1 MRMAQVTARHE
12 AVQFPLPTWTMA
24 LCAVSRSV
32 GVGGI
37 VFRLRMKRRED
48 ADSAQRGNDL
58 PKNILKG
65 QNIVLDREISE
76 ERFSQDEG
84 CAP

>member
-1 MRMAQVTARHE
+1 
-12 AVQFPLPTWTMA
+12 MA

-48 ADSAQRGNDL
+48 ADSAQHGNDL

>member
-1 MRMAQVTARHE
+1 MAQVTARHE
-12 AVQFPLPTWTMA
+12 ADLFLLPTWTMA
-24 LCAVSRSV
+24 QCAVSRSV
-32 GVGGI
+32 AVGGI

-65 QNIVLDREISE
+65 QNISIRQRD
-76 ERFSQDEG
+76 FFQDEG
-84 CAP
+84 GAP